1 MCYARLPS
9 QAMAYVEIVGAGVV
23 GRATGKGLA
32 RWGHRVVFCDV
43 DKKALARLACE
54 GYEVCCARSDPSPA
68 PFATLI
74 CVPTPTV
81 HGEASL
87 KSLWAALAR
96 VSKRII
102 ASASYHLVVIRSTV
116 PPGTTEKAG
125 RFLESVSAKKAG
137 VHFGICHN
145 PEFLRAVSA
154 EQDFLEP
161 PLILV
166 GASDNRSATAVRSLY
181 VRPDGSDPPIVV
193 TDPHTSEM
201 VKYACNL
208 YNAAKISF
216 SNEVWLLCR
225 SLGIDGDAVMSCVS
239 KAAEGMWNP
248 AYGIRGG
255 SPYGGSCLPKDVE
268 AFLGFVQ
275 RHGLQAR
282 LIRGV
287 HEVNKGLELATTA
300 SASVRRARAYPG
312 RPLQAPHSPLHPS
325 AATSR

>member
-1 MCYARLPS
+1 
-9 QAMAYVEIVGAGVV
+9 MAYVEIVGAGVV

-32 RWGHRVVFCDV
+32 RWGHRVVFCDT
-43 DKKALARLACE
+43 DKKALDELARE
-54 GYEVCCARSDPSPA
+54 GYEVCCARADPSPS

-87 KSLWAALAR
+87 KYLWTALAR

-102 ASASYHLVVIRSTV
+102 ASASYQLVVIRSTV

-125 RFLESVSAKKAG
+125 RFLESVSGKKAG
-137 VHFGICHN
+137 VDFGICHN

-154 EQDFLEP
+154 EEDFLEP

-166 GASDNRSATAVRSLY
+166 GASDDRSAAAVRSLY
-181 VRPDGSDPPIVV
+181 VRPGGLDPPIAT

-201 VKYACNL
+201 VKYVCNL

-255 SPYGGSCLPKDVE
+255 SPYGGACLPKDAE
-268 AFLGFVQ
+268 AFLGFVRRQ
-275 RHGLQAR
+275 GLQAR
-282 LIRGV
+282 LIRAV
-287 HEVNKGLELATTA
+287 HEVNKSVAPATTA
-300 SASVRRARAYPG
+300 SAPASSARAYPG
-312 RPLQAPHSPLHPS
+312 RPLQAPQLPSHSP
-325 AATSR
+325 AATS

>member
-1 MCYARLPS
+1 
-9 QAMAYVEIVGAGVV
+9 MAYVEIAGAGVV

-32 RWGHRVVFCDV
+32 RWGHRVVFCDT
-43 DKKALARLACE
+43 DKHVLDRLARE

-81 HGEASL
+81 RGEASL

-96 VSKRII
+96 VSKRLI
-102 ASASYHLVVIRSTV
+102 ASDSYHLVVIRSTV
-116 PPGTTEKAG
+116 PPGTTEQAG
-125 RFLESVSAKKAG
+125 RFLESVSGKKAG

-145 PEFLRAVSA
+145 PEFLRAASA
-154 EQDFLEP
+154 DRDFLEP

-166 GASDNRSATAVRSLY
+166 GAFDDPSAAAVRSLY
-181 VRPDGSDPPIVV
+181 VRPDGLDPPIVI
-193 TDPHTSEM
+193 TEPRTAEM

-216 SNEVWLLCR
+216 ANELWLLCR
-225 SLGIDGDAVMSCVS
+225 SLGIDGDEVMSCVS

-255 SPYGGSCLPKDVE
+255 SPYGGACLPKDVE
-268 AFLGFVQ
+268 AFLGFVR

-282 LIRGV
+282 LIRAV
-287 HEVNKGLELATTA
+287 HELNKSVEPATTA
-300 SASVRRARAYPG
+300 SASVRLYD
-312 RPLQAPHSPLHPS
+312 HSP

>member
-1 MCYARLPS
+1 MSTNGFSR
-9 QAMAYVEIVGAGVV
+9 AMAHIEIVGAGVV
-23 GRATGKGLA
+23 GQATGKGLA
-32 RWGHRVVFCDV
+32 RWGHRVVFCDT
-43 DKKALARLACE
+43 DKKVLDELARE
-54 GYEVCCARSDPSPA
+54 GYEVCCARADPSPS

-87 KSLWAALAR
+87 KSLWAALTR

-102 ASASYHLVVIRSTV
+102 ASASYQLVVIRSTV

-125 RFLESVSAKKAG
+125 RFLESVSGKKAG
-137 VHFGICHN
+137 EHFGICHN
-145 PEFLRAVSA
+145 PEFLRAASA
-154 EQDFLEP
+154 EEDFLEP

-166 GASDNRSATAVRSLY
+166 GVSDHRSAAAVRSLY
-181 VRPDGSDPPIVV
+181 VRPGGSDPPVV
-193 TDPHTSEM
+193 ITDPRTAEV

-208 YNAAKISF
+208 YNATKISF

-255 SPYGGSCLPKDVE
+255 SPYSGSCLPKDVE
-268 AFLGFVQ
+268 AFLGFVR

-287 HEVNKGLELATTA
+287 QEVNKNVELATTA
-300 SASVRRARAYPG
+300 SASTRRTRAYPG
-312 RPLQAPHSPLHPS
+312 RPLQAPHLPPHSP

>member
-1 MCYARLPS
+1 
-9 QAMAYVEIVGAGVV
+9 MAHIEIVGAGVV

-43 DKKALARLACE
+43 DEEVLDELAGE

-68 PFATLI
+68 PSATLI

-102 ASASYHLVVIRSTV
+102 ASASYQLVVIRSTV

-125 RFLESVSAKKAG
+125 RFLESASGKKAG

-154 EQDFLEP
+154 EEDFLKP

-166 GASDNRSATAVRSLY
+166 GATDHRSAAAVQSLY
-181 VRPDGSDPPIVV
+181 VCPGDSDTPTVI

-201 VKYACNL
+201 VKYVCNL

-255 SPYGGSCLPKDVE
+255 SPYGGRCLPKDVE

-275 RHGLQAR
+275 RQGLQAR
-282 LIRGV
+282 LIQGV
-287 HEVNKGLELATTA
+287 HEVNKSVAPATTA
-300 SASVRRARAYPG
+300 SAPVRRARTYPG
-312 RPLQAPHSPLHPS
+312 RPLQAPQPPSHSP

>member
-1 MCYARLPS
+1 
-9 QAMAYVEIVGAGVV
+9 MAYIEIVGAGVV

-32 RWGHRVVFCDV
+32 RWGHRVVFCDI
-43 DKKALARLACE
+43 DKEVLDRLARE

-81 HGEASL
+81 RGEASL

-96 VSKRII
+96 VSKRIV
-102 ASASYHLVVIRSTV
+102 ASASYQLVVIRSTV

-125 RFLESVSAKKAG
+125 RFLESVSGKKAG
-137 VHFGICHN
+137 EHFGICHN
-145 PEFLRAVSA
+145 PEFLRAASA
-154 EQDFLEP
+154 EEDFLDP

-166 GASDNRSATAVRSLY
+166 GASDHRSAAAVQSLY
-181 VRPDGSDPPIVV
+181 VRPGGLDPPIVI

-201 VKYACNL
+201 AKYVCNL
-208 YNAAKISF
+208 YNATKISF

-225 SLGIDGDAVMSCVS
+225 SLGIDGDVVMSCVS

-268 AFLGFVQ
+268 AFLGFVR

-287 HEVNKGLELATTA
+287 QEVNKNVESCHHRKRFDSPCACVSRATAASPALAA
-300 SASVRRARAYPG
+300 GCR
-312 RPLQAPHSPLHPS
+312 
-325 AATSR
+325 ATSAK

>member
-1 MCYARLPS
+1 
-9 QAMAYVEIVGAGVV
+9 MAHIEIVGAGVL
-23 GRATGKGLA
+23 GQATGKGLA
-32 RWGHRVVFCDV
+32 RWGHRVVFCDT
-43 DKKALARLACE
+43 DKEVLDELAGE
-54 GYEVCCARSDPSPA
+54 GYEVCCARSNPSSA
-68 PFATLI
+68 PSATLI

-102 ASASYHLVVIRSTV
+102 ASAPYQLVVIRSTV

-125 RFLESVSAKKAG
+125 RFLESASGKKAG

-145 PEFLRAVSA
+145 PEFLRAASA
-154 EQDFLEP
+154 EKDFLEP

-166 GASDNRSATAVRSLY
+166 GASDDRSAAAVRSLY
-181 VRPDGSDPPIVV
+181 VAAGGSDPPIVV
-193 TDPHTSEM
+193 TDPRTTEM
-201 VKYACNL
+201 VKYVCNL

-225 SLGIDGDAVMSCVS
+225 SLGIEGDVVMSCVS

-268 AFLGFVQ
+268 AFLGFVR

-282 LIRGV
+282 LVRAV
-287 HEVNKGLELATTA
+287 HEVNKSLAPATTA
-300 SASVRRARAYPG
+300 SPSIRRAPADPG
-312 RPLQAPHSPLHPS
+312 RPLQAAQLPLQRP